1 MLGINRKF
9 WCMQL
14 HPNASEVADERTREC
29 LEAGYIG
36 LDFKSEHKPG
46 DLRGTTRDNLGS
58 QGHYYDFYEIM
69 DIGDIVAVVVSNKPV
84 ALVKV
89 AGEYKYS
96 PEPNKKAGIWCSHY
110 RKVEILSYYN
120 DDLDAKLLKGEQFVF
135 LRAIQIVNPTNKQ
148 RYPFILEWLEMVG

>member
-14 HPNASEVADERTREC
+14 HPDAGEATDEYTRQC
-29 LEAGYIG
+29 LDAGYIG
-36 LDFKSEHKPG
+36 LDFKPEHKLG
-46 DLRGTTRDNLGS
+46 DLRGVDRDNLEDQS
-58 QGHYYDFYEIM
+58 HYYDFYERM
-69 DIGDIVAVVVSNKPV
+69 DIGDIVVVVLGNKPV

-89 AGEYKYS
+89 VGEYKYS
-96 PEPNKKAGIWCSHY
+96 PNPSDKVKIWCSHY

-120 DDLDAKLLKGEQFVF
+120 DDLDAKLLKGKQFVA
-135 LRAIQIVNPTNKQ
+135 LGTIQIVNPENEK